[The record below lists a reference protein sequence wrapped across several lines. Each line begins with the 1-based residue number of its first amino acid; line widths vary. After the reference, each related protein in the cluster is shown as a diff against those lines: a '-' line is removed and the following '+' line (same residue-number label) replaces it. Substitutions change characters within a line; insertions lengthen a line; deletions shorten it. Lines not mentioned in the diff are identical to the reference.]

1 MRITSPK
8 SLLNTSCY
16 FTIYTVGICFWS
28 MYQMSGRGIQ
38 FIKNRDFWLFLF
50 KDKWAR
56 FSTQIVTHT
65 LLVINDDKRIL
76 WQPHS
81 ADKSHFLLDS
91 SKQVNI
97 NASWREKLFHGNY
110 PILRIT
116 SEEDQNCELKKAFG
130 YLVWTLHHM
139 KAILLLFIVLPWTN
153 NWIFFFAFKETW
165 VYRTYYS
172 LRSTCLYM

>member
-1 MRITSPK
+1 
-8 SLLNTSCY
+8 
-16 FTIYTVGICFWS
+16 

-116 SEEDQNCELKKAFG
+116 SEEDQNCELKCMWVSCLDLTPYECDFTTF
-130 YLVWTLHHM
+130 YRTFV
-139 KAILLLFIVLPWTN
+139 ILPLTN
-153 NWIFFFAFKETW
+153 KWIFFFTFKETW

>member
-1 MRITSPK
+1 
-8 SLLNTSCY
+8 
-16 FTIYTVGICFWS
+16 

-110 PILRIT
+110 PVLRIT
-116 SEEDQNCELKKAFG
+116 SEEDQNCELKS
-130 YLVWTLHHM
+130 VWIPCLDLTPYEGDFTTFYHIFFIW
-139 KAILLLFIVLPWTN
+139 KFRCDVFPWLLSWKN
-153 NWIFFFAFKETW
+153 EGIFFFTFKETW

>member
-1 MRITSPK
+1 
-8 SLLNTSCY
+8 
-16 FTIYTVGICFWS
+16 

-116 SEEDQNCELKKAFG
+116 SEEDQNCELKCMWVSC
-130 YLVWTLHHM
+130 LDLTLYECD
-139 KAILLLFIVLPWTN
+139 FTT
-153 NWIFFFAFKETW
+153 F
-165 VYRTYYS
+165 YRTFVTCREQMNGYS
-172 LRSTCLYM
+172 FLPLRKPEFIEHTTHYEARVCICKWLI

>member
-1 MRITSPK
+1 
-8 SLLNTSCY
+8 
-16 FTIYTVGICFWS
+16 

-116 SEEDQNCELKKAFG
+116 SEEDQNCELKC
-130 YLVWTLHHM
+130 LWVSCLDLTLYECD
-139 KAILLLFIVLPWTN
+139 FTT
-153 NWIFFFAFKETW
+153 F
-165 VYRTYYS
+165 YRTFVTWKFRSDVCREQMNGYS
-172 LRSTCLYM
+172 FLPLRKPEFIEHTTHYEARVCICKWLI